1 MKIVIVGKGG
11 VGKTTVAACLA
22 RLVGRD
28 GYSVIAVDAD
38 PSLNLAKAL
47 GIAPSAASSKP
58 VLFDEEFIKE
68 RTLLPNGA
76 YRLNPRV
83 EDVIERFGIRGPDNV
98 TLLKLGYVKKG
109 GVRCLCPEYAF
120 LRALLSHLI
129 LGRKDVVIV
138 DMVAGLEPMSRGA
151 ARGVD
156 LMLCVT
162 EPTAKS
168 IDVTQEIYRL
178 SKDIGVKN
186 FTVIG
191 NKIMSEEDKV
201 FIEKALSDVKI
212 LGHLPYDENVVKA
225 DRLGVAV
232 LDYNPSSPTVLELN
246 KIKKIIL
253 NFMTS
258 KKP

>member
-191 NKIMSEEDKV
+191 NKVMSEEDKV

-232 LDYNPSSPTVLELN
+232 LDYNPSSPIVLELN

>member
-47 GIAPSAASSKP
+47 GIAPSATGSKP

-138 DMVAGLEPMSRGA
+138 DMVAGLEPMSRGV

-191 NKIMSEEDKV
+191 NKVMSEEDKV
-201 FIEKALSDVKI
+201 FIEKALGDVKI

-232 LDYNPSSPTVLELN
+232 LDYNPSSPIVLELN